1 MTDEKRPLRKSMLDS
16 YLSTSTSDST
26 ETETVMGYGSEGQRM
41 TIFGWFAQKCKRNW
55 PFKYLIAE
63 RKKVKFHSRIVDRD
77 GDFCQS
83 NGKMAIKKKIRGED
97 WRALYAGDL
106 FHSLIDAPSY
116 RSIGI
121 LLTGYMLLVV
131 LFSIP
136 YYHIS
141 KTYGCDMGIDSYQES
156 FAFSLET
163 MATIGYGTQ
172 DIFFNNCWSPIL
184 VLACQ
189 ISCKLIADAVIIG
202 VIYSR
207 FGRPNTRASTIIFSN
222 HAVIRRI
229 SGKLYF
235 MFQLVELRKHQLIEA
250 QVRLYVIKKDV
261 DPPPESTTQYETE
274 EEDVNGNEENLTISR
289 DETAESL
296 NSSSNETG
304 KRSVERNHPLNNTN
318 KQETK
323 EVMMTNFQTC
333 KMRLNYPNDELGGM
347 LIMCLPQVVVHEIDV
362 WSPLMP
368 PPLWRSCRNTNK
380 VFKWSPQVYD
390 DLQFNCGVNHHHNHH
405 NDSCD
410 KSNNYNQD
418 IKFNNKIHKN
428 FTTTPSNS
436 THNNTHNNHVNIES
450 GSNIINNEIASNRS
464 SHSIQTP
471 RPVPLKR
478 HKSKL
483 LHAVKFPNIML
494 RTKTLFARDDS
505 KEVNSDNSELKEHS
519 WETKGIGRESLGIIS
534 NQPGTLSD
542 ASENQEY
549 EGFHENLQNAE
560 SLRKPLLNKS
570 REKTNNL
577 NSSDDEH
584 SPKENSYINVPPMM
598 TVKLNK
604 NEEEK
609 IMVSHYMNDRK
620 MEIMAIIEGIDASTG
635 GVVQARHSYVFN
647 EIEWDRSFKPCVFE
661 DKKDG
666 SAIIDFSVFHELVGV
681 SEDADHPGS
690 MSSHT

>member
-1 MTDEKRPLRKSMLDS
+1 MTEEKLPIRKSVLDS
-16 YLSTSTSDST
+16 YLSTSTSDSSES
-26 ETETVMGYGSEGQRM
+26 ETIMNQEGQLITM
-41 TIFGWFAQKCKRNW
+41 FGWLSQKCKRNW
-55 PFKYLIAE
+55 PFKYIIGKPKAT
-63 RKKVKFHSRIVDRD
+63 KFHSRIVDRD
-77 GDFCQS
+77 GNFCQS

-121 LLTGYMLLVV
+121 LLTGYMLLVI

-172 DIFFNNCWSPIL
+172 DIFFNNCWSPIV

-250 QVRLYVIKKDV
+250 QVRLYVIKKDI
-261 DPPPESTTQYETE
+261 DPPPEISNHHDSEDLNQTVKGGNISKLGEKLSDHDSLLSSKSGKIKTREKSE
-274 EEDVNGNEENLTISR
+274 EREI
-289 DETAESL
+289 
-296 NSSSNETG
+296 
-304 KRSVERNHPLNNTN
+304 
-318 KQETK
+318 TK
-323 EVMMTNFQTC
+323 EAITTNFQTC

-347 LIMCLPQVVVHEIDV
+347 LIMCLPQVVVHEIDI

-368 PPLWRSCRNTNK
+368 PPTWRSCKDPNK
-380 VFKWSPQVYD
+380 VYKWYPQVYD
-390 DLQFNCGVNHHHNHH
+390 DLQSTYIGNNDHNH
-405 NDSCD
+405 D
-410 KSNNYNQD
+410 KHDPDHKSGNYV
-418 IKFNNKIHKN
+418 NKIN
-428 FTTTPSNS
+428 EM
-436 THNNTHNNHVNIES
+436 NTHSNISNDNQNNHLKSTSGSNGAGHGGISNES
-450 GSNIINNEIASNRS
+450 GSPSTTSRLL
-464 SHSIQTP
+464 
-471 RPVPLKR
+471 PLKR
-478 HKSKL
+478 HRSRL
-483 LHAVKFPNIML
+483 MHAVKFPNIMH
-494 RTKTLFARDDS
+494 RTKTIFSGENL
-505 KEVNSDNSELKEHS
+505 KESNENKSDIVEHS
-519 WETKGIGRESLGIIS
+519 WSMKENERESIRTTPEHSDTAIAMS
-534 NQPGTLSD
+534 KNQDDDDLDGNFI
-542 ASENQEY
+542 EI
-549 EGFHENLQNAE
+549 E
-560 SLRKPLLNKS
+560 SLKKPLLNKS
-570 REKTNNL
+570 RKKIDDINDICDYSSNL
-577 NSSDDEH
+577 SS
-584 SPKENSYINVPPMM
+584 SVSIPPMM
-598 TVKLNK
+598 TVQLSKR
-604 NEEEK
+604 EEEK
-609 IMVSHYMNDRK
+609 IMISHYMNDRK
-620 MEIMAIIEGIDASTG
+620 MEVMAIVEGIDASTG

-666 SAIIDFSVFHELVGV
+666 SAIIDFSVFHDLIGV
-681 SEDADHPGS
+681 SEDALHPGS
-690 MSSHT
+690 MPSHT

>member
-1 MTDEKRPLRKSMLDS
+1 MTEEKLPIRKSVLDS
-16 YLSTSTSDST
+16 YLSTSTSDSSES
-26 ETETVMGYGSEGQRM
+26 ETIMNQEGQLITM
-41 TIFGWFAQKCKRNW
+41 FGWLSQKCKRNW
-55 PFKYLIAE
+55 PFKYIIGKPKAT
-63 RKKVKFHSRIVDRD
+63 KFHSRIVDRD
-77 GDFCQS
+77 GNFCQS

-121 LLTGYMLLVV
+121 LLTGYMLLVI

-172 DIFFNNCWSPIL
+172 DIFFNNCWSPIV

-250 QVRLYVIKKDV
+250 QVRLYVIKKDI
-261 DPPPESTTQYETE
+261 DPPPEISNHHDSEDLNQTVKGGNISKLGEKLSDHDSLLSSKSGKIKTREKSE
-274 EEDVNGNEENLTISR
+274 EREI
-289 DETAESL
+289 
-296 NSSSNETG
+296 
-304 KRSVERNHPLNNTN
+304 
-318 KQETK
+318 TK
-323 EVMMTNFQTC
+323 EAITTNFQTC

-347 LIMCLPQVVVHEIDV
+347 LIMCLPQVVVHEIDI

-368 PPLWRSCRNTNK
+368 PPTWRSCKDPNK
-380 VFKWSPQVYD
+380 VYKWYPQVYD
-390 DLQFNCGVNHHHNHH
+390 DLHSTYIGNNDHNHDKH
-405 NDSCD
+405 DSD
-410 KSNNYNQD
+410 HKSGNYV
-418 IKFNNKIHKN
+418 NKIN
-428 FTTTPSNS
+428 EM
-436 THNNTHNNHVNIES
+436 NTHSNISNDNQNNHLKSTSGSNGAGHGGISNES
-450 GSNIINNEIASNRS
+450 GSPSTTSRLL
-464 SHSIQTP
+464 
-471 RPVPLKR
+471 PLKR
-478 HKSKL
+478 HRSRL
-483 LHAVKFPNIML
+483 MHAVKFPNIMH
-494 RTKTLFARDDS
+494 RTKTIFSGENL
-505 KEVNSDNSELKEHS
+505 KESNENKSDIVEHS
-519 WETKGIGRESLGIIS
+519 WSMKENERESIRTTPEHSDTAIAMS
-534 NQPGTLSD
+534 KNQDDDDLDGNFI
-542 ASENQEY
+542 EI
-549 EGFHENLQNAE
+549 E
-560 SLRKPLLNKS
+560 SLKKPLLNKS
-570 REKTNNL
+570 RKKIDDINDIGEYSSNL
-577 NSSDDEH
+577 SS
-584 SPKENSYINVPPMM
+584 SVSIPPMM
-598 TVKLNK
+598 TVQLSKR
-604 NEEEK
+604 EEEK
-609 IMVSHYMNDRK
+609 IMISHYMNDRK
-620 MEIMAIIEGIDASTG
+620 MEVMAIVEGIDASTG

-666 SAIIDFSVFHELVGV
+666 SAIIDFSVFHDLIGV
-681 SEDADHPGS
+681 SEDALHPGS
-690 MSSHT
+690 MPSHT

>member
-1 MTDEKRPLRKSMLDS
+1 MTEEKLPIRKSVLDS
-16 YLSTSTSDST
+16 YLSTSTSDSSES
-26 ETETVMGYGSEGQRM
+26 ETIMNQEGQLITM
-41 TIFGWFAQKCKRNW
+41 FGWLSQKCKRNW
-55 PFKYLIAE
+55 PFKYIIGKPKAT
-63 RKKVKFHSRIVDRD
+63 KFHSRIVDRD
-77 GDFCQS
+77 GNFCQS

-121 LLTGYMLLVV
+121 LLTGYMLLVI

-172 DIFFNNCWSPIL
+172 DIFFNNCWSPIV

-250 QVRLYVIKKDV
+250 QVRLYVIKKDI
-261 DPPPESTTQYETE
+261 DPPPEISYHHDSEDLNQTVKGGNISKLGEKLSDHDSLLSSKSGKIKTREKSE
-274 EEDVNGNEENLTISR
+274 EREI
-289 DETAESL
+289 
-296 NSSSNETG
+296 
-304 KRSVERNHPLNNTN
+304 
-318 KQETK
+318 TK
-323 EVMMTNFQTC
+323 EAITTNFQTC

-347 LIMCLPQVVVHEIDV
+347 LIMCLPQVVVHEIDI

-368 PPLWRSCRNTNK
+368 PPTWRSCKDPNK
-380 VFKWSPQVYD
+380 VYKWYPQVYD
-390 DLQFNCGVNHHHNHH
+390 DLHSTYIGNNDHNHDKH
-405 NDSCD
+405 DSD
-410 KSNNYNQD
+410 HKSGNYV
-418 IKFNNKIHKN
+418 NKIN
-428 FTTTPSNS
+428 EM
-436 THNNTHNNHVNIES
+436 NTHSNISNDNQNNHLKSTS
-450 GSNIINNEIASNRS
+450 GSNGAGHGGISNESGNPSTTSRLL
-464 SHSIQTP
+464 
-471 RPVPLKR
+471 PLKR
-478 HKSKL
+478 HRSRL
-483 LHAVKFPNIML
+483 MHAVKFPNIMH
-494 RTKTLFARDDS
+494 RTKTIFSGENL
-505 KEVNSDNSELKEHS
+505 KESNENKSDIVEHS
-519 WETKGIGRESLGIIS
+519 WSMKENERESIRTTPEHSDTAIAMS
-534 NQPGTLSD
+534 KNQDDDDLDGNFI
-542 ASENQEY
+542 EI
-549 EGFHENLQNAE
+549 E
-560 SLRKPLLNKS
+560 SLKKPLLNKS
-570 REKTNNL
+570 RKKIDDINDIGEYSSNL
-577 NSSDDEH
+577 SS
-584 SPKENSYINVPPMM
+584 SVSIPPMM
-598 TVKLNK
+598 TVQLSKR
-604 NEEEK
+604 EEEK
-609 IMVSHYMNDRK
+609 IMISHYMNDRK
-620 MEIMAIIEGIDASTG
+620 MEVMAIVEGIDASTG

-666 SAIIDFSVFHELVGV
+666 SAIIDFSVFHDLIGV
-681 SEDADHPGS
+681 SEDALHPGS
-690 MSSHT
+690 MPSHT

>member
-1 MTDEKRPLRKSMLDS
+1 MTEEKLPIRKSVLDS
-16 YLSTSTSDST
+16 YLSTSTSDSSES
-26 ETETVMGYGSEGQRM
+26 ETIMNQEGQLITM
-41 TIFGWFAQKCKRNW
+41 FGWLSQKCKRNW
-55 PFKYLIAE
+55 PFKYIIGKPKAT
-63 RKKVKFHSRIVDRD
+63 KFHSRIVDRD
-77 GDFCQS
+77 GNFCQS

-121 LLTGYMLLVV
+121 LLTGYMLLVI

-172 DIFFNNCWSPIL
+172 DIFFNNCWSPIV

-250 QVRLYVIKKDV
+250 QVRLYVIKKDI
-261 DPPPESTTQYETE
+261 DPPPEISNHHDSEDLNQTVKGGNISKLGEKLSDHDSLLSSKSGKIKTREKSE
-274 EEDVNGNEENLTISR
+274 EREI
-289 DETAESL
+289 
-296 NSSSNETG
+296 
-304 KRSVERNHPLNNTN
+304 
-318 KQETK
+318 TK
-323 EVMMTNFQTC
+323 EAITTNFQTC

-347 LIMCLPQVVVHEIDV
+347 LIMCLPQVVVHEIDI

-368 PPLWRSCRNTNK
+368 PPTWRSCKDPNK
-380 VFKWSPQVYD
+380 VYKWYPQVYD
-390 DLQFNCGVNHHHNHH
+390 DLQSTYIGNNDHNH
-405 NDSCD
+405 D
-410 KSNNYNQD
+410 KHDPDHKSGNYV
-418 IKFNNKIHKN
+418 NKIN
-428 FTTTPSNS
+428 EM
-436 THNNTHNNHVNIES
+436 NTHSNISNDNQNNHLKSTSGSNGAGHGGISNES
-450 GSNIINNEIASNRS
+450 GSPSTTSRLL
-464 SHSIQTP
+464 
-471 RPVPLKR
+471 PLKR
-478 HKSKL
+478 HRSRL
-483 LHAVKFPNIML
+483 MHAVKFPNIMH
-494 RTKTLFARDDS
+494 RTKTIFSGENL
-505 KEVNSDNSELKEHS
+505 KESNENKSDIVEHS
-519 WETKGIGRESLGIIS
+519 WSMKENERESIRTAPEHSDTAIAMS
-534 NQPGTLSD
+534 KNQDDDDLDGNFI
-542 ASENQEY
+542 EI
-549 EGFHENLQNAE
+549 E
-560 SLRKPLLNKS
+560 SLKKPLLNKS
-570 REKTNNL
+570 RKKIDDINDIGEYSSNL
-577 NSSDDEH
+577 SS
-584 SPKENSYINVPPMM
+584 SVSIPPMM
-598 TVKLNK
+598 TVQLSKR
-604 NEEEK
+604 EEEK
-609 IMVSHYMNDRK
+609 IMISHYMNDRK
-620 MEIMAIIEGIDASTG
+620 MEVMAIVEGIDASTG

-666 SAIIDFSVFHELVGV
+666 SAIIDFSVFHDLIGV
-681 SEDADHPGS
+681 SEDALHPGS
-690 MSSHT
+690 MPSHT

>member
-1 MTDEKRPLRKSMLDS
+1 MTEEKLPIRKSVLDS
-16 YLSTSTSDST
+16 YLSTSTSDSSES
-26 ETETVMGYGSEGQRM
+26 ETIMNQEGQLITM
-41 TIFGWFAQKCKRNW
+41 FGWLSQKCKRNW
-55 PFKYLIAE
+55 PFKYIIGKPKAT
-63 RKKVKFHSRIVDRD
+63 KFHSRIVDRD
-77 GDFCQS
+77 GNFCQS

-121 LLTGYMLLVV
+121 LLTGYMLLVI

-172 DIFFNNCWSPIL
+172 DIFFNNCWSPIV

-250 QVRLYVIKKDV
+250 QVRLYVIKKDI
-261 DPPPESTTQYETE
+261 DPPPEISNHHDSEDLNQTVKGGNISKLGEKLSDHDSLLSSKSGKIKTREKSE
-274 EEDVNGNEENLTISR
+274 EREI
-289 DETAESL
+289 
-296 NSSSNETG
+296 
-304 KRSVERNHPLNNTN
+304 
-318 KQETK
+318 TK
-323 EVMMTNFQTC
+323 EAITTNFQTC

-347 LIMCLPQVVVHEIDV
+347 LIMCLPQVVVHEIDI

-368 PPLWRSCRNTNK
+368 PPTWRSCKDPNK
-380 VFKWSPQVYD
+380 VYKWYPQVYD
-390 DLQFNCGVNHHHNHH
+390 DLQSTYIGNNDHNH
-405 NDSCD
+405 D
-410 KSNNYNQD
+410 KHDPDHKSGNYV
-418 IKFNNKIHKN
+418 NKIN
-428 FTTTPSNS
+428 EM
-436 THNNTHNNHVNIES
+436 NTHSNISNDNQNNHLKSTSGSNGAGHGGISNES
-450 GSNIINNEIASNRS
+450 GSPSTTSRLL
-464 SHSIQTP
+464 
-471 RPVPLKR
+471 PLKR
-478 HKSKL
+478 HRSRL
-483 LHAVKFPNIML
+483 MHAVKFPNIMH
-494 RTKTLFARDDS
+494 RTKTIFSGENL
-505 KEVNSDNSELKEHS
+505 KESNENKSDIVEHS
-519 WETKGIGRESLGIIS
+519 WSMKENERESIRMTPEHSDTAIAMS
-534 NQPGTLSD
+534 KNQDDDDLDGNFI
-542 ASENQEY
+542 EI
-549 EGFHENLQNAE
+549 E
-560 SLRKPLLNKS
+560 SLKKPLLNKS
-570 REKTNNL
+570 RKKIDDINDIGEYSSNL
-577 NSSDDEH
+577 SS
-584 SPKENSYINVPPMM
+584 SVSIPPMM
-598 TVKLNK
+598 TVQLSKR
-604 NEEEK
+604 EEEK
-609 IMVSHYMNDRK
+609 IMISHYMNDRK
-620 MEIMAIIEGIDASTG
+620 MEVMAIVEGIDASTG

-666 SAIIDFSVFHELVGV
+666 SAIIDFSVFHDLIGV
-681 SEDADHPGS
+681 SEDALHPGS
-690 MSSHT
+690 MPSHT

>member
-1 MTDEKRPLRKSMLDS
+1 MTEEKLPIRKSVLDS
-16 YLSTSTSDST
+16 YLSTSTSDSSES
-26 ETETVMGYGSEGQRM
+26 ETIMNQEGQLITM
-41 TIFGWFAQKCKRNW
+41 FGWLSQKCKRNW
-55 PFKYLIAE
+55 PFKYIIGKPKAT
-63 RKKVKFHSRIVDRD
+63 KFHSRIVDRD
-77 GDFCQS
+77 GNFCQS

-121 LLTGYMLLVV
+121 LLTGYMLLVI

-172 DIFFNNCWSPIL
+172 DIFFNNCWSPIV

-250 QVRLYVIKKDV
+250 QVRLYVIKKDI
-261 DPPPESTTQYETE
+261 DPPPEISNHHDSEDLNQTVKGGNISKLGEKLSDHDSLLSSKSGKIKTREKSE
-274 EEDVNGNEENLTISR
+274 EREI
-289 DETAESL
+289 
-296 NSSSNETG
+296 
-304 KRSVERNHPLNNTN
+304 
-318 KQETK
+318 TK
-323 EVMMTNFQTC
+323 EAITTNFQTC

-347 LIMCLPQVVVHEIDV
+347 LIMCLPQVVVHEIDI

-368 PPLWRSCRNTNK
+368 PPTWRSCKDPNK
-380 VFKWSPQVYD
+380 VYKWYPQVYD
-390 DLQFNCGVNHHHNHH
+390 DLQSTYIGNNDHNH
-405 NDSCD
+405 D
-410 KSNNYNQD
+410 KHDPDHKSGNYV
-418 IKFNNKIHKN
+418 NKIN
-428 FTTTPSNS
+428 EM
-436 THNNTHNNHVNIES
+436 NTHSNISNDNQNNHLKSTSGSNGAGHGGISNES
-450 GSNIINNEIASNRS
+450 GSPSTTSRLL
-464 SHSIQTP
+464 
-471 RPVPLKR
+471 PLKR
-478 HKSKL
+478 HRSRL
-483 LHAVKFPNIML
+483 MHAVKFPNIMH
-494 RTKTLFARDDS
+494 RTKTIFSGENL
-505 KEVNSDNSELKEHS
+505 KESNENKSDIVEHS
-519 WETKGIGRESLGIIS
+519 WSMKENERESIRTTPEHSDTAIAMS
-534 NQPGTLSD
+534 KNQDDDDLDGNFI
-542 ASENQEY
+542 EI
-549 EGFHENLQNAE
+549 E
-560 SLRKPLLNKS
+560 SLKKPLLNKS
-570 REKTNNL
+570 RKKIDDINDIGEYSSNL
-577 NSSDDEH
+577 SS
-584 SPKENSYINVPPMM
+584 SVSIPPMM
-598 TVKLNK
+598 TVQLSKR
-604 NEEEK
+604 EEEK
-609 IMVSHYMNDRK
+609 IMISHYMNDRK
-620 MEIMAIIEGIDASTG
+620 MEVMAIVEGIDASTG

-666 SAIIDFSVFHELVGV
+666 SAIIDFSVFHDLIGV
-681 SEDADHPGS
+681 SEDALHPGS
-690 MSSHT
+690 MPSHT

>member
-1 MTDEKRPLRKSMLDS
+1 MTEEKLPIRKSVLDS
-16 YLSTSTSDST
+16 YLSTSTSDSSES
-26 ETETVMGYGSEGQRM
+26 ETIMNQEGQLITM
-41 TIFGWFAQKCKRNW
+41 FGWLSQKCKRNW
-55 PFKYLIAE
+55 PFKYIIGKPKAT
-63 RKKVKFHSRIVDRD
+63 KFHSRIVDRD
-77 GDFCQS
+77 GNFCQS

-121 LLTGYMLLVV
+121 LLTGYMLLVI

-172 DIFFNNCWSPIL
+172 DIFFNNCWSPIV

-250 QVRLYVIKKDV
+250 QVRLYVIKKDI
-261 DPPPESTTQYETE
+261 DPPPEISNHHDSEDLNQTVKGGNISKLGEKLSDHDSLLSSKSGKIKTREKSE
-274 EEDVNGNEENLTISR
+274 EREI
-289 DETAESL
+289 
-296 NSSSNETG
+296 
-304 KRSVERNHPLNNTN
+304 
-318 KQETK
+318 TK
-323 EVMMTNFQTC
+323 EAITTNFQTC

-347 LIMCLPQVVVHEIDV
+347 LIMCLPQVVVHEIDI

-368 PPLWRSCRNTNK
+368 PPTWRSCKDPNK
-380 VFKWSPQVYD
+380 VYKWYPQVYD
-390 DLQFNCGVNHHHNHH
+390 DLHSTYIGNNGHNH
-405 NDSCD
+405 D
-410 KSNNYNQD
+410 KHDPDHKSGNYV
-418 IKFNNKIHKN
+418 NKIN
-428 FTTTPSNS
+428 EM
-436 THNNTHNNHVNIES
+436 NTHSNISNDNQNNHLKSTSGSNGAGHGGISNES
-450 GSNIINNEIASNRS
+450 GSPSTTSRLL
-464 SHSIQTP
+464 
-471 RPVPLKR
+471 PLKR
-478 HKSKL
+478 HRSRL
-483 LHAVKFPNIML
+483 MHAVKFPNIMH
-494 RTKTLFARDDS
+494 RTKTIFSGENL
-505 KEVNSDNSELKEHS
+505 KESNENKSDIVEHS
-519 WETKGIGRESLGIIS
+519 WSMKENERESIRMTPEHSDTAIAMS
-534 NQPGTLSD
+534 KNQDDDDLDGNFI
-542 ASENQEY
+542 EI
-549 EGFHENLQNAE
+549 E
-560 SLRKPLLNKS
+560 SLKKPLLNKS
-570 REKTNNL
+570 RKKIDDINDIGEYSSNL
-577 NSSDDEH
+577 SS
-584 SPKENSYINVPPMM
+584 SVSIPPMM
-598 TVKLNK
+598 TVQLSKR
-604 NEEEK
+604 EEEK
-609 IMVSHYMNDRK
+609 IMISHYMNDRK
-620 MEIMAIIEGIDASTG
+620 MEVMAIVEGIDASTG

-666 SAIIDFSVFHELVGV
+666 SAIIDFSVFHDLIGV
-681 SEDADHPGS
+681 SEDALHPGS
-690 MSSHT
+690 MPSHT

>member
-1 MTDEKRPLRKSMLDS
+1 MTEEKLPIRKSVLDS
-16 YLSTSTSDST
+16 YLSTSTSDSSES
-26 ETETVMGYGSEGQRM
+26 ETIMNQEGQLITM
-41 TIFGWFAQKCKRNW
+41 FGWLSQKCKRNW
-55 PFKYLIAE
+55 PFKYIIGKPKAT
-63 RKKVKFHSRIVDRD
+63 KFHSRIVDRD
-77 GDFCQS
+77 GNFCQS

-121 LLTGYMLLVV
+121 LLTGYMLLVI

-172 DIFFNNCWSPIL
+172 DIFFNNCWSPIV

-250 QVRLYVIKKDV
+250 QVRLYVIKKDI
-261 DPPPESTTQYETE
+261 DPPPEISNHHDSEDLNQTVKGGNISKLGEKLSDHDSLLSSKSGKIKTREKSE
-274 EEDVNGNEENLTISR
+274 EREI
-289 DETAESL
+289 
-296 NSSSNETG
+296 
-304 KRSVERNHPLNNTN
+304 
-318 KQETK
+318 TK
-323 EVMMTNFQTC
+323 EAITTNFQTC

-347 LIMCLPQVVVHEIDV
+347 LIMCLPQVVVHEIDI

-368 PPLWRSCRNTNK
+368 PPTWRSCKDPNK
-380 VFKWSPQVYD
+380 VYKWYPQVYD
-390 DLQFNCGVNHHHNHH
+390 DLHSTYIGNNGHNHDKH
-405 NDSCD
+405 DSD
-410 KSNNYNQD
+410 HKSGNYV
-418 IKFNNKIHKN
+418 NKIN
-428 FTTTPSNS
+428 EM
-436 THNNTHNNHVNIES
+436 NTHSNISNDNQNNHLKSTSGSNGAGHGGISNES
-450 GSNIINNEIASNRS
+450 GSPSTTSRLL
-464 SHSIQTP
+464 
-471 RPVPLKR
+471 PLKR
-478 HKSKL
+478 HRSRL
-483 LHAVKFPNIML
+483 MHAVKFPNIMH
-494 RTKTLFARDDS
+494 RTKTIFSGENL
-505 KEVNSDNSELKEHS
+505 KESNENKSDIVEHS
-519 WETKGIGRESLGIIS
+519 WSMKENERESIRMTPEHSDTAIAMS
-534 NQPGTLSD
+534 KNQDDDDLDGNFI
-542 ASENQEY
+542 EI
-549 EGFHENLQNAE
+549 E
-560 SLRKPLLNKS
+560 SLKKPLLNKS
-570 REKTNNL
+570 RKKIDDINDIGEYSSNL
-577 NSSDDEH
+577 SS
-584 SPKENSYINVPPMM
+584 SVSIPPMM
-598 TVKLNK
+598 TVQLSKR
-604 NEEEK
+604 EEEK
-609 IMVSHYMNDRK
+609 IMISHYMNDRK
-620 MEIMAIIEGIDASTG
+620 MEVMAIVEGIDASTG

-666 SAIIDFSVFHELVGV
+666 SAIIDFSVFHDLIGV
-681 SEDADHPGS
+681 SEDALHPGS
-690 MSSHT
+690 MPSHT